1 MKYKIGDI
9 VKIKMKLAGY
19 EIPAHSERI
28 GIITGSRDLDIIPGF
43 KAITGHSEGYT
54 LIIAGIEN
62 QNCFLVE
69 EDIVGKI

>member
-9 VKIKMKLAGY
+9 VKINMKQARYG
-19 EIPAHSERI
+19 IPAHSERI
-28 GIITGSRDLDIIPGF
+28 GIITGSRDLNTIPGY
-43 KAITGHSEGYT
+43 KAIAGHSEGYA